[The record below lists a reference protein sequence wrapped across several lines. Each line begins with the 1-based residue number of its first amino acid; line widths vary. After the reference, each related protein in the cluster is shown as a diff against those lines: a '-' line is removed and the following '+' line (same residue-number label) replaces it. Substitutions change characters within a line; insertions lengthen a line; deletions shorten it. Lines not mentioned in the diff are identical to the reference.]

1 MNRHRIISFL
11 TSLLVL
17 VGTGADAQQNVRVKI
32 VGIGA
37 ANCARF
43 IAEAAQSSEVEKHYV
58 AWMQGYMSGIMV
70 GRPAGVDE
78 GIDLEPTKFPLRAQI
93 QFVHDLC
100 LKNPQSD
107 FADAVEQLYVRLK
120 RLNAT

>member
-1 MNRHRIISFL
+1 MNRHRTISFL
-11 TSLLVL
+11 TALLVL
-17 VGTGADAQQNVRVKI
+17 VVAGADAQQNVPVKI

-43 IAEAAQSSEVEKHYV
+43 TADAAQSIEVEKHYI

-70 GRPAGVDE
+70 GRPTGVDE

-93 QFVHDLC
+93 QFVHDFC
-100 LKNPQSD
+100 LKDPKSD